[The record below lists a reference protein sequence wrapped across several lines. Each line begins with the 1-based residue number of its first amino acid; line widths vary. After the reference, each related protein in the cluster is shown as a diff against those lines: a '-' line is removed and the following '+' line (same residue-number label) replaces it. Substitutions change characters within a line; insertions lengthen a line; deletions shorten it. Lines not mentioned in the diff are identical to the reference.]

1 MAKSVIVV
9 GGGVIGLCAAWY
21 ALKAGHRVTLL
32 ERGPGPDHDSCSLG
46 NAGMIVPSH
55 IVPLAAP
62 GVIAMGL
69 RMLPDPESPFAV
81 RPRLSRELIDWGVKF
96 LRASTEAH
104 VDRAA
109 PLLRDLNLRSRALYE
124 ALSDELPGG
133 FGLEKRG
140 LLMLCRTAHA
150 LEEERAL
157 ADRANALGV
166 PAEVLTPEAVA
177 RLDPGIDMD
186 VAGAVY
192 FPKDCHLAP
201 GRLVAALTDALQ
213 REGATLRWGAE
224 VTGWRRAADGASVAG
239 VRTADG
245 AEAEA
250 DEYVLA
256 GGAWTPGAA
265 RGLGLKLPMQ
275 AGKGYSMTLE
285 SPPQLPAIC
294 SILTEARVA
303 VTPMGGAL
311 RIGGTMELT
320 GTDLS
325 VNEARVRGIRKSVPR
340 YFPAFREEHFAG
352 TPVWSGLR
360 PCTPDGL
367 PYLGRPARCRNL
379 VVAAGHAMMGV
390 SLAPVT
396 GEIVAALLGGV
407 APDIR
412 DAAALS
418 PDRYE

>member
-1 MAKSVIVV
+1 
-9 GGGVIGLCAAWY
+9 
-21 ALKAGHRVTLL
+21 
-32 ERGPGPDHDSCSLG
+32 
-46 NAGMIVPSH
+46 
-55 IVPLAAP
+55 
-62 GVIAMGL
+62 
-69 RMLPDPESPFAV
+69 
-81 RPRLSRELIDWGVKF
+81 
-96 LRASTEAH
+96 
-104 VDRAA
+104 
-109 PLLRDLNLRSRALYE
+109 
-124 ALSDELPGG
+124 
-133 FGLEKRG
+133 
-140 LLMLCRTAHA
+140 
-150 LEEERAL
+150 
-157 ADRANALGV
+157 
-166 PAEVLTPEAVA
+166 
-177 RLDPGIDMD
+177 
-186 VAGAVY
+186 
-192 FPKDCHLAP
+192 
-201 GRLVAALTDALQ
+201 
-213 REGATLRWGAE
+213 
-224 VTGWRRAADGASVAG
+224 

-256 GGAWTPGAA
+256 GGAWTPRIAQD
-265 RGLGLKLPMQ
+265 LGLKLPMQ

-303 VTPMGGAL
+303 VTPMGSAL

-407 APDIR
+407 APEIR

-418 PDRYE
+418 TDRYE